1 MDDAKL
7 VERSNAGDMAAF
19 EELVTR
25 YEKKVYALTLR
36 LTGRSEDA
44 FDLTQDIFIKVFQ
57 SLFLF
62 RGESAFSTWLYR
74 LSYNVCID
82 HERKRK
88 RQITTYSLEDD
99 AYFLEPQLKDD
110 RFSPEIQ
117 WENKQLREEIQMA
130 LLTLSAEH
138 RMMVLMRDVQGLSYK
153 EIAQALDVGEGTVK
167 SRIFRAREAMRK
179 KLTAS
184 GNFLEKFSSN

>member
-1 MDDAKL
+1 MDDAVL
-7 VERSNAGDMAAF
+7 IERSNAGDREAF
-19 EELVTR
+19 ETLVSR
-25 YEKKVYALTLR
+25 YEKKVYSLALR

-44 FDLTQDIFIKVFQ
+44 FDLTQDIFMKMFA
-57 SLFLF
+57 SLSLF

-82 HERKRK
+82 YERKRK
-88 RQITTYSLEDD
+88 RRVITYSLEDD
-99 AYFLEPQLKDD
+99 TYFLDPHLTDD
-110 RFSPEIQ
+110 RFSPEVQ
-117 WENKQLREEIQMA
+117 WENRQLKEEIQKA
-130 LLTLSAEH
+130 LLELSAEH

-153 EIAQALDVGEGTVK
+153 EIAEVLEIGEGTVK

-184 GNFLEKFSSN
+184 GNILEKSSSN